1 LEPNRSERSNGR
13 RLIVPIPSSLLSPE
27 IVASLPARS
36 YDVVVVGAGVA
47 GLAFTLRLN
56 EDKRIALLT
65 KGHLGESNTRYA
77 QGGLSAALGFDD
89 SPELHESD
97 TMAAGAGMCDPEM
110 VHRLVEGAPEAVDWL
125 LSIGTR
131 FDRDGETG
139 ELLLGREAAHSRR
152 RVLHAGG
159 DATGAEIERALVA
172 AVRAR
177 PNVDIFDQAF
187 AIDLIVDEDRVGG
200 LTVDL
205 GGDHGLTR
213 FEAPVVI
220 IAAGGAGQLWATT
233 SNPAG
238 ATADGLA
245 MAIRAGVAV
254 ADLEFTQFHPTV
266 LALPGETPFLIS
278 EAVRGEGAYLRGKNG
293 GRFMVDLHPMAE
305 LAPRDV
311 VARAIQQQMAAD
323 EADFVWLDLRHL
335 DGPAMDGRFPT
346 IASELAARGLDFTTD
361 LIPIAPAA
369 HYFMGG
375 IVAGSTGETSL
386 PGLLAIGEAACT
398 GVHGA
403 NRLASNSLLEGL
415 VFGLEAADK
424 LNRDG
429 LGHLSRSL
437 SADTGSVH
445 RAACDANAQLANL
458 KRTLQLTMSK
468 HVAVVRDAS
477 GLAKSAI
484 TLSEVAQ
491 RLPEGISQERWEVAN
506 MATAATAI
514 IAAAQRREESRGA
527 HFRSDFPVSQ
537 ESLAGQHLILTG
549 GLAGNWQFGSLA
561 YIREPLQSG
570 V

>member
-1 LEPNRSERSNGR
+1 VSIPTTLLAPELSE
-13 RLIVPIPSSLLSPE
+13 SLS
-27 IVASLPARS
+27 ARP

-56 EDKRIALLT
+56 EDTRIALLT

-77 QGGLSAALGFDD
+77 QGGLSAALGLDD
-89 SPELHESD
+89 SPELHEAD
-97 TMAAGAGMCDPEM
+97 TLAAGAGMCDPEM
-110 VHRLVEGAPEAVDWL
+110 VRHLVEGAPEAVDWL
-125 LSIGTR
+125 LATGTR
-131 FDRDGETG
+131 FDRDRDSG

-177 PNVDIFDQAF
+177 PNVDIHDQAF
-187 AIDLIVDEDRVGG
+187 AIDLVVAENRIAG

-205 GGDHGLTR
+205 GPKQNLTR
-213 FEAPVVI
+213 FDAAVVV

-233 SNPAG
+233 SNPPG

-266 LALPGETPFLIS
+266 LALPGEKPFLVS
-278 EAVRGEGAYLRGKNG
+278 EAVRGEGAYLRGHDG
-293 GRFMVDLHPMAE
+293 SRFLIDTHPLAE

-311 VARAIQQQMAAD
+311 VARAIQRQMIVNGTNT
-323 EADFVWLDLRHL
+323 VWLDLRHL
-335 DGPAMDGRFPT
+335 DGPEMKARFPT
-346 IASELAARGLDFTTD
+346 IAKELATRGIDFTTD
-361 LIPIAPAA
+361 LIPVAPAA

-424 LNRDG
+424 LNHDG
-429 LGHLSRSL
+429 LSRISSGLNTEPGASFEAEDESDRHLT
-437 SADTGSVH
+437 D
-445 RAACDANAQLANL
+445 L
-458 KRTLQLTMSK
+458 KQTLQQTMSR

-477 GLAKSAI
+477 GLAEAAATIAEIENNIPKS
-484 TLSEVAQ
+484 
-491 RLPEGISQERWEVAN
+491 ISRYRWEVAN
-506 MATAATAI
+506 MATAALAI
-514 IAAAQRREESRGA
+514 AEAAKRRDESRGA
-527 HFRSDFPVSQ
+527 HFRSDFPEPQ
-537 ESLAGQHLILTG
+537 ESLAGQHLILT
-549 GLAGNWQFGSLA
+549 NWEDRMWRAGSLHE
-561 YIREPLQSG
+561 IREPVHAG